1 MGAGC
6 AGGYEEKHRAQ
17 PTTYPSPQKNSS
29 VNQLQPQLQ
38 PKATSMVPSSQYQS
52 YTSYAPQPYPSIN
65 QQYNGVIQAPIQSNL
80 PPHVGSVPQTPP
92 QFAQQQQPLIQPM
105 PFTPNKVDQGD
116 LIKAKLKFT
125 RDRVNNLIAKQESD
139 IVALDQQILQEKAN
153 GLKNKPK
160 VKFLLK
166 QRKDFIKS
174 VEDLRTRQQV
184 VQKTVNDLTMQHL
197 DKNVY
202 ER

>member
-1 MGAGC
+1 
-6 AGGYEEKHRAQ
+6 
-17 PTTYPSPQKNSS
+17 
-29 VNQLQPQLQ
+29 
-38 PKATSMVPSSQYQS
+38 
-52 YTSYAPQPYPSIN
+52 
-65 QQYNGVIQAPIQSNL
+65 
-80 PPHVGSVPQTPP
+80 
-92 QFAQQQQPLIQPM
+92 M